1 MHKRISIGSK
11 NGKKVNEWSN
21 VRLIM
26 CEKERTKTGSSTA
39 AQKVYL
45 WECKEII
52 PLTAEEVKE
61 VC

>member
-1 MHKRISIGSK
+1 
-11 NGKKVNEWSN
+11 
-21 VRLIM
+21 M
-26 CEKERTKTGSSTA
+26 CEKERTKAGSSTA
-39 AQKVYL
+39 AKKVYL